1 MGGKRPDQYR
11 IAPDEAGATDYKH
24 FPQEPGDLKAQRD
37 QPKAPETPWSGQH
50 RPHRDDSDHAQE
62 EEKGSG
68 SGGYKR
74 RTRASG
80 RKPEEREERGSSE
93 GSGHGSSPSES

>member
-24 FPQEPGDLKAQRD
+24 HPQEPRDLDALRD

-50 RPHRDDSDHAQE
+50 VPRPDDTTGSRE
-62 EEKGSG
+62 EQRSR
-68 SGGYKR
+68 SGGHKR

-80 RKPEEREERGSSE
+80 RKPGEDEERGADRS
-93 GSGHGSSPSES
+93 SGHSPDESGR

>member
-24 FPQEPGDLKAQRD
+24 HPQEPGDLKALRD

-50 RPHRDDSDHAQE
+50 QPQPDDSGSE
-62 EEKGSG
+62 EEEEGSR

-74 RTRASG
+74 RTRATG

-93 GSGHGSSPSES
+93 G